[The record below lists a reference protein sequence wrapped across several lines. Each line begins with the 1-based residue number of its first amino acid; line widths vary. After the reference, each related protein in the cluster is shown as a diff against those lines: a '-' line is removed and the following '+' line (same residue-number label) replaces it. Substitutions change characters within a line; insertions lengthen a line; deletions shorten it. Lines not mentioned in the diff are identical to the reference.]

1 MTKLDLVLDR
11 IRKLPPERQEQLA
24 IEIDF
29 ILDDE
34 EKNDSV
40 LTDAQWAQVRA
51 AIANTDEAV
60 STHEDVFARLE
71 AEDE

>member
-11 IRKLPPERQEQLA
+11 IRKLPHERQEA
-24 IEIDF
+24 VAEEIDF

-34 EKNDSV
+34 EKHDSV
-40 LTDAQWAQVRA
+40 LSDAQWAQVRT
-51 AIANTDEAV
+51 AIARADEAV